1 MIQCPGC
8 VLTAALIL
16 GGVLW
21 LAFLCEIPSLFDRD
35 VMGSDK

>member
-1 MIQCPGC
+1 MIQFPGC

-21 LAFLCEIPSLFDRD
+21 LAFLCEIPSLFDLG